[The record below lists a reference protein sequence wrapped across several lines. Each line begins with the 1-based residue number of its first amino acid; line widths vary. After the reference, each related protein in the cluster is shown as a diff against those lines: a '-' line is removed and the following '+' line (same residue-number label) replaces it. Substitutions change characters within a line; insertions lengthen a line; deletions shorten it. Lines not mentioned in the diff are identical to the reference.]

1 MDINWAV
8 FTPWS
13 SLLGGIMIGLAS
25 ALLVFTNGR
34 SAGISGIVAGVFNVK
49 TSDFSWRL
57 AFLLGLLVAP
67 VSYSLFFALPEPVIE
82 SSMVGLVV
90 AGFLVGIGTRIGGGC
105 TSGHGVVGLSRLS
118 IRSLAATITF
128 MVSGFVIVY
137 FMKHVFS

>member
-1 MDINWAV
+1 MFLMSNH
-8 FTPWS
+8 
-13 SLLGGIMIGLAS
+13 
-25 ALLVFTNGR
+25 
-34 SAGISGIVAGVFNVK
+34 
-49 TSDFSWRL
+49 DFSWRL

-118 IRSLAATITF
+118 IRSLVATITF
-128 MVSGFVIVY
+128 MVGGFVIVY